1 MDRAQSLVEIH
12 RGAFVEGLHYGH
24 AVICDGTG
32 QEIKS
37 WGAPETTVLPRSSV
51 KMIQAL
57 PLILSGARDA
67 FDLTQAQLAL
77 ACASHQGAAIH
88 TDAVRDWLQML
99 GLRDEDLRCG
109 AQLPNDKTARLDLL
123 KNDLSP
129 CQYHNNCSGKHSGFL
144 TLNKHLKAG
153 AEYIESDHPVQKA
166 CLEMFEITTG
176 ATSPGFGIDGCS
188 APNYAAKLKDIGKA
202 MAWFA
207 TAHERSDSA
216 SRAARQLVEA
226 MSTYPELVA
235 GKTRACTELMQ
246 AMGGDTVVKTGA
258 EGVFIAIVPTKKL
271 GIALKIVDG
280 ATRASECA
288 LATLLVD
295 VGVLE
300 RSHPTAQKYLKRPIT
315 NWRCIETGY
324 VTAVPTLTL

>member
-1 MDRAQSLVEIH
+1 MDV
-12 RGAFVEGLHYGH
+12 
-24 AVICDGTG
+24 
-32 QEIKS
+32 
-37 WGAPETTVLPRSSV
+37 PP
-51 KMIQAL
+51 
-57 PLILSGARDA
+57 
-67 FDLTQAQLAL
+67 
-77 ACASHQGAAIH
+77 
-88 TDAVRDWLQML
+88 
-99 GLRDEDLRCG
+99 
-109 AQLPNDKTARLDLL
+109 
-123 KNDLSP
+123 
-129 CQYHNNCSGKHSGFL
+129 
-144 TLNKHLKAG
+144 
-153 AEYIESDHPVQKA
+153 
-166 CLEMFEITTG
+166 
-176 ATSPGFGIDGCS
+176 
-188 APNYAAKLKDIGKA
+188 AKLKDIGKA